1 MKKYLPVKTDAYK
14 GLIISFCVLII
25 WGVSLYLLL
34 VFPMSDYPGLIFPL
48 ILWQTFLYT
57 GLFIT
62 AHDAMHGI
70 VFHLNKKLNNAI
82 GSFAVFV
89 YAIFSFKRLLKK
101 HWEHHDHPAS
111 EEDPDFH
118 NGKDKSFWA
127 WYSHFMYGY
136 ITWRQIL
143 GMAIAFNVLKYIF
156 NVQVEN
162 LLMFWVLPSI
172 LSTLQLF
179 YFGTFLPHR
188 EAAGGYKDGH
198 HARSNEFTV
207 FWSFITCYHFGYH
220 WEHHE
225 FPYIPWWKLPQVKR
239 ELDAKTSSA

>member
-1 MKKYLPVKTDAYK
+1 M
-14 GLIISFCVLII
+14 GLAVGIGVLIV
-25 WGVSLYLLL
+25 WGLSLYFLLM
-34 VFPMSDYPGLIFPL
+34 FPINNYPGLVLPL

-70 VFHLNKKLNNAI
+70 VFHLNKKINNII
-82 GSFAVFV
+82 GSLAVFV

-111 EEDPDFH
+111 EDDPDFH
-118 NGKDKSFWA
+118 DGKHKSFWA
-127 WYSHFMYGY
+127 WYSHFMYSY
-136 ITWRQIL
+136 VTWRQLL
-143 GMAIAFNVLKYIF
+143 GMAVAFNIF
-156 NVQVEN
+156 KFVFNISVEN
-162 LLMFWVLPSI
+162 LLVFWVLPSL

-179 YFGTFLPHR
+179 YFGTYLPHR
-188 EAAGGYKDGH
+188 ETEGGYKDDH
-198 HARSNEFTV
+198 HARSNEFSV

-225 FPYIPWWKLPQVKR
+225 FPYVPWWKLPRVKR
-239 ELDAKTSSA
+239 DLEAHVSRVG